1 MPFRCAA
8 WQPVTGTLNAL
19 RSAKDEKHMGS
30 IVSLGIGNLEIDWG
44 KNNHFINHSRLFN
57 PSDQK
62 VINYHT
68 YEGVTYE
75 QTGFSSPLSK
85 VKLRLDLLGYSL
97 SDVKRIYEECLKDY
111 PDYYPEFNLS
121 FKDFAKVISSIDI
134 DKIEL
139 SGDYPNYDLG
149 EYASKVILSQS
160 EFGGLRDHVNTQDND
175 IGTFFEN
182 LDPYVQLR
190 LLAENPK
197 NHSLLLEWRT
207 HDIVEGGWVKEGE
220 LFEELKDS
228 LKFLIVTEGSSDAF
242 IIKRA
247 IELIRPDIADFFT
260 FVDMEEHYPFSGTG
274 NLYKF
279 FQGLV
284 SIRMLNKCLFIFDN
298 DAEGIEKYEKAKI
311 IDAPA
316 NLRVAKL
323 PDLEEFSSFLT
334 VGPNGEQKANVNG
347 KAVAIECFLDLSYKT
362 KNIPIIRW
370 SSYKSS
376 LDVYQGALEEK
387 EFYTKQFKKVTSLE
401 DGYDFGKLKLLVE
414 HIVESCI

>member
-1 MPFRCAA
+1 
-8 WQPVTGTLNAL
+8 
-19 RSAKDEKHMGS
+19 MGS

-57 PSDQK
+57 LSDQG
-62 VINYHT
+62 VIDYHT
-68 YEGVTYE
+68 YEGETYE
-75 QTGFSSPLSK
+75 QTGFVSPLSK

-97 SDVKRIYEECLKDY
+97 KDVKRIYEDCLEGY
-111 PDYYPEFNLS
+111 PDYYPKFNLT
-121 FKDFAKVISSIDI
+121 FEDFARVISSIDI
-134 DKIEL
+134 DKIKL
-139 SGDYPNYDLG
+139 SDDYPDYDLG
-149 EYASKVILSQS
+149 EYASKVVLSQS
-160 EFGGLRDHVNTQDND
+160 EFEGLREHVDTQNND

-190 LLAENPK
+190 LLAENQK
-197 NHSLLLEWRT
+197 NQDLKLVWRT

-220 LFEELKDS
+220 LFEDLNDNQ
-228 LKFLIVTEGSSDAF
+228 KFLIVTEGSSDSF

-247 IELIRPDIADFFT
+247 IELLRPDISDFFT

-274 NLYKF
+274 NLFKF

-298 DAEGIEKYEKAKI
+298 DAEGIEKYEKAKS
-311 IDAPA
+311 IDAPD

-334 VGPNGEQKANVNG
+334 VGPSGEQVANVNG

-362 KNIPIIRW
+362 RNTPIIRW
-370 SSYKSS
+370 SSYKSAVDS
-376 LDVYQGALEEK
+376 YQGALEEK
-387 EFYTKQFKKVTSLE
+387 EYYTRQFKKVSSFE
-401 DGYDFGKLKLLVE
+401 DNYDFGKLNILVQ
-414 HIVESCI
+414 HIIESCI